1 MTKEAS
7 DAVEDAV
14 TKAVSQFGATVLP
27 RLVRRI
33 GEPEDQLR
41 GPLEQMLR
49 AVAKSMELHGLVPH
63 GESALPELRVRPDY
77 AIAIGSV
84 VCGYVE
90 LKAPGKGADPWVWRP
105 RSRDRQQWEKLKAL
119 PNVLYTDGNE
129 WALYRTQE
137 RVGNIARVHG
147 DVRKSGKQLRPADS
161 QLHRV
166 LTDFLSWV
174 PQSPESLG
182 QLVKNVAGLCRLL
195 RGEVADALSLERA
208 GSGDTRF
215 SVLAEDWRDLLF
227 PGLSDEGFSDAYA
240 QTVTFALLL
249 ARVEGIS
256 FSDRSVQEI
265 ALLLGKG
272 HSLMGKALAVLTEG
286 LLIGKLSVTV
296 DMLVRVIGAVDWDRL
311 DDRSQDAYL
320 YLYERFLEEYDP
332 ELRKQTGSYYTPTDV
347 VGFMVRFVD
356 EILQTRLGQPLGF
369 AGDSV
374 VTVDPAM
381 GTGTFL
387 INIVARVARLVDRE
401 EGEGARPAR
410 LRELAKRLIGF
421 ERQTGPYAVA
431 ELRVHEAFRIFAT
444 DPPAEGLRLYVADTL
459 DNPFIVETHLG
470 GSYEPIAR
478 SRREANKVKAN
489 ENVLVVIGN
498 PPYRDKAKGLGGWI
512 EKGDPGT
519 GEAVPLDAFRAAG
532 LGRLEYVLSNLYV
545 YFWRWATW
553 KVFDAHPD
561 ASTGVVAFITT
572 SAFASGPG
580 FAGMREYLRRTADDG
595 WIIDVSPEHYR
606 PAVSTRFFPGVQQ
619 PLCISI
625 FAHYGLSKPDTPAKV
640 HYVAIEG
647 SREEKFRRLGTID
660 LQDNAWEACPTG
672 WREPFLPSVGIA
684 WESFPAVKDLI
695 PWSAPGVKPNRTWVY
710 APHEATLRARWDRLV
725 KAPPDEKGNLLKET
739 RDRTIDSRVS
749 QIEGLSPGIG
759 TLRDEVRPCPK
770 PVRIAYRSFDRQWL
784 IPDNRVV
791 DFLRPALWRVY
802 SDNQVYLSEGPREPV
817 TGGPAL
823 TFTAEPPDM
832 NHYRGRDGAVRPL
845 YRDIAGLTPNL
856 APGLLGFLTERLG
869 VTITAEDVFS
879 YTAAVTAHS
888 GFSHRFSKE
897 LETPGVR
904 IPLTA
909 DAALF
914 QEAAKIGR
922 RVVWLHTFGQRLSNI
937 SERRPP
943 EPPRLPSDRRPKVV
957 VAIPDT
963 VEDMPH
969 GVTYEAATQTL
980 NVGSGRIK
988 PVPPAVWEFQVSGMR
1003 VVRKWFSYRSR
1014 EPQNRRSTPLDDINA
1029 TRWTATT
1036 TSELLELLNV
1046 LGYLVELESKQ
1057 SAILDRIMSSP
1068 LISLEDLNSSG
1079 ILPVPASARKP
1090 LQIDDSVQGEMF

>member
-1 MTKEAS
+1 VTKEAS

-27 RLVRRI
+27 RLVQRI

-49 AVAKSMELHGLVPH
+49 AIAKSMELHGLVPH
-63 GESALPELRVRPDY
+63 GESALPKLRVRPDY

-90 LKAPGKGADPWVWRP
+90 LKAPGKGADPWAWRP
-105 RSRDRQQWEKLKAL
+105 RSRDRKQWEKLKVL

-137 RVGNIARVHG
+137 RVGKIAHVHG
-147 DVRKSGKQLRPADS
+147 DVRKSGKQLRPADN
-161 QLHRV
+161 QLRRV

-174 PQSPESLG
+174 PQSPENLG

-195 RGEVADALSLERA
+195 RSEVADALSLERA

-249 ARVEGIS
+249 ARVERIS
-256 FSDRSVQEI
+256 FRDRSVQEI

-296 DMLVRVIGAVDWDRL
+296 DMLVRVIGAVDWHRL
-311 DDRSQDAYL
+311 DDHSQDAYL

-369 AGDSV
+369 AGDTV

-431 ELRVHEAFRIFAT
+431 ELRVYEAFRIFAT

-489 ENVLVVIGN
+489 EHVLVVIGN

-572 SAFASGPG
+572 SAFTSGPG
-580 FAGMREYLRRTADDG
+580 FAGMREYLRRTADEG
-595 WIIDVSPEHYR
+595 WIIDGIYSGPSR
-606 PAVSTRFFPGVQQ
+606 STASGGQ
-619 PLCISI
+619 
-625 FAHYGLSKPDTPAKV
+625 
-640 HYVAIEG
+640 
-647 SREEKFRRLGTID
+647 
-660 LQDNAWEACPTG
+660 
-672 WREPFLPSVGIA
+672 
-684 WESFPAVKDLI
+684 
-695 PWSAPGVKPNRTWVY
+695 
-710 APHEATLRARWDRLV
+710 
-725 KAPPDEKGNLLKET
+725 
-739 RDRTIDSRVS
+739 
-749 QIEGLSPGIG
+749 
-759 TLRDEVRPCPK
+759 
-770 PVRIAYRSFDRQWL
+770 RS
-784 IPDNRVV
+784 
-791 DFLRPALWRVY
+791 
-802 SDNQVYLSEGPREPV
+802 SPV
-817 TGGPAL
+817 TK
-823 TFTAEPPDM
+823 
-832 NHYRGRDGAVRPL
+832 RPM
-845 YRDIAGLTPNL
+845 GW
-856 APGLLGFLTERLG
+856 
-869 VTITAEDVFS
+869 S
-879 YTAAVTAHS
+879 
-888 GFSHRFSKE
+888 
-897 LETPGVR
+897 
-904 IPLTA
+904 
-909 DAALF
+909 
-914 QEAAKIGR
+914 R
-922 RVVWLHTFGQRLSNI
+922 RT
-937 SERRPP
+937 
-943 EPPRLPSDRRPKVV
+943 
-957 VAIPDT
+957 
-963 VEDMPH
+963 M
-969 GVTYEAATQTL
+969 TL
-980 NVGSGRIK
+980 W
-988 PVPPAVWEFQVSGMR
+988 P
-1003 VVRKWFSYRSR
+1003 
-1014 EPQNRRSTPLDDINA
+1014 
-1029 TRWTATT
+1029 
-1036 TSELLELLNV
+1036 
-1046 LGYLVELESKQ
+1046 
-1057 SAILDRIMSSP
+1057 
-1068 LISLEDLNSSG
+1068 
-1079 ILPVPASARKP
+1079 
-1090 LQIDDSVQGEMF
+1090 